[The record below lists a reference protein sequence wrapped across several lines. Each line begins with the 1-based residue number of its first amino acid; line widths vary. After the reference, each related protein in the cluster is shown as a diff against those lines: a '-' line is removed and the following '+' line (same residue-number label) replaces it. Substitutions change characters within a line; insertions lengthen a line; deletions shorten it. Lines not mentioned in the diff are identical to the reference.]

1 MAQFLDPEAVL
12 GNVITSDCEGSLESN
27 SGMSSDPDDEVPTI
41 KHSSTGLG
49 SARRRGPGS
58 KRKLTYS
65 DDSDSDV
72 GKSYAVEKQK
82 NGKSRSNVTNS
93 RSNSD
98 PTSQSQN
105 DRVLKELQRILLTLV
120 KRVENSE
127 KRLKIVE
134 NKLESGVSSSADSTP
149 SHKSKAKR
157 KDVPIEVR
165 VSLVNE

>member
-1 MAQFLDPEAVL
+1 MD
-12 GNVITSDCEGSLESN
+12 VITSDCEGSLESN

-49 SARRRGPGS
+49 SGRRRGPGS

-105 DRVLKELQRILLTLV
+105 DRVLKELQRSNKLLLTLV